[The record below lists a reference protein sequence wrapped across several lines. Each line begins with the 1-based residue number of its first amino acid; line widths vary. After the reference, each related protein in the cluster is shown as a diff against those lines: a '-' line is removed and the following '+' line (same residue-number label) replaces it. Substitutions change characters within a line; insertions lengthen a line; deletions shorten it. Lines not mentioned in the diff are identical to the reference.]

1 VNNDKLI
8 EAIEME
14 CPICNA
20 VHSVEKRQ
28 RDTKSLVKGEEVDF
42 NEVYFLCNEC
52 DEEENEFV
60 PAGIMDQNLLKA
72 RDAYRRKKSLLTS
85 EEIAEIRKIY
95 GLTQSEY
102 SALLGWGD
110 VTITRYESKTIQDET
125 YDNIMR
131 LSMENPTFA
140 LDCLEKHRDRFS
152 KIRFNSIRKVI
163 TERIEK
169 IGSLYLKRQQIK
181 SQYVTFSEPSVF
193 NGYKTLDINKL
204 ANVIGYFAQFV
215 NNLYKVKLMKLLW
228 YTDALFY
235 ARHGSSMTG
244 LVYKHMPLGA
254 LPIAHD
260 EIVTLPTVEVVEEL
274 INTDIAYK
282 IVPRQEICLSAFTLN
297 ELSVLELVAKTFKD
311 CKTKEI
317 VDYIHEEKAYIETAH
332 QQIIS
337 YDLAKQLK
345 SLK

>member
-1 VNNDKLI
+1 MNNDKLL
-8 EAIEME
+8 EMIEME

-20 VHSVEKRQ
+20 VHTIEKRQ
-28 RDTKSLVKGEEVDF
+28 RDTQSLVKGEEVDY

-60 PAGIMDQNLLKA
+60 SAGIMDQNLLKA

-85 EEIAEIRKIY
+85 KEIAEIRKSY

-131 LSMENPTFA
+131 LSMENPMFT
-140 LDCLEKHRDRFS
+140 LNCLEKHRDRFYET
-152 KIRFNSIRKVI
+152 RFNLIRRVI
-163 TERIEK
+163 TKRVEE
-169 IGSLYLKRQQIK
+169 IGSFYLKRQQIN
-181 SQYVTFSEPSVF
+181 SQYVNFDKPSIL
-193 NGYKTLDINKL
+193 NGYKTLDIDKL

-228 YTDALFY
+228 YVDTLFFR
-235 ARHGSSMTG
+235 RHGSSMTG
-244 LVYKHMPLGA
+244 LVYKHMPHGA
-254 LPIAHD
+254 LPIAYD
-260 EIVTLPTVEVVEEL
+260 EISTLPTVEVVEEL
-274 INTDIAYK
+274 INMDIAYR
-282 IVPRQEICLSAFTLN
+282 IIPRQEICLSAFTLN
-297 ELSVLELVAKTFKD
+297 ELNVLELIAQTFKD
-311 CKTKEI
+311 FNTKEI
-317 VDYIHEEKAYIETAH
+317 VDYMHKEKAYKETSH

-337 YDLAKQLK
+337 YDLAKQLND
-345 SLK
+345 LK